1 MTNGDLGKLGGAV
14 ALAGEVREKT
24 HYLIAR
30 VYFADTDFSGA
41 VYHAR
46 YLEFLERGRSDLL
59 RCLDV
64 HHTDL
69 LVVDGG
75 PFYWVV
81 KRMEIDFRASARI
94 DDVLTVCTRVNFVG
108 GARCQMSQQL
118 LRSDELLVEAQVT
131 AALINKA
138 GKPRRF
144 PTDWKQ
150 KFGPVIDDQAM

>member
-1 MTNGDLGKLGGAV
+1 MANGDLGKLGGEV
-14 ALAGEVREKT
+14 ALAGEIRDKAHHLT
-24 HYLIAR
+24 AR

-64 HHTDL
+64 HHADL
-69 LVVDGG
+69 LSVDGG

-81 KRMEIDFRASARI
+81 KRMEIEFRASARI
-94 DDVLTVCTRVNFVG
+94 DDVLEVRTFVNFVG
-108 GARCQMSQQL
+108 GARCQMSQEL
-118 LRSDELLVEAQVT
+118 LRGEELLVEAQVT

-144 PTDWKQ
+144 PADWKQ
-150 KFGPVIDDQAM
+150 KFEPMIVDQTV

>member
-14 ALAGEVREKT
+14 ALAGEVRDKSHHLT
-24 HYLIAR
+24 AR

-69 LVVDGG
+69 LIVDGG

-94 DDVLTVCTRVNFVG
+94 DDVLTVCTQVNFVG

-118 LRSDELLVEAQVT
+118 LRGEELLVEAQVT

-144 PTDWKQ
+144 PADWKH
-150 KFGPVIDDQAM
+150 KFEPMIVDQAM